1 MTKTVFRNRNV
12 LIAFIIMKRL
22 MIIILLILTC
32 SLSADEP
39 FWLVNPP
46 ALTPGPKGNF
56 DETAVKDP
64 TIVFFENNWHLFYTA
79 RGQNRYHL
87 GYVAAPTLESLNKAP
102 HIQLKQLRGQSD
114 PYAAAPQVFFFKPQK
129 TWYLIYQ
136 TRGSNY
142 QPVYS
147 ATKTIAKPE
156 SWIPP
161 EPLIKKDEK
170 AKWIDF
176 WIICDDTSAYFF
188 YTRSHRDVYVQTTSL
203 KDFPKGWS
211 NPRKVFSGIHEAVH
225 IYKVRDKPEY
235 HMIYELN
242 IKGERSFGLA
252 SAETL
257 PGPWK
262 KITDRYAAGPQL
274 KYPPNAKVWT
284 EEVSH
289 GELIRTGCDQHLEYN
304 PQNTQFLIQGLLKRD
319 HQGPYPQR
327 PWKLGI
333 IKK

>member
-1 MTKTVFRNRNV
+1 MNKLVF
-12 LIAFIIMKRL
+12 F
-22 MIIILLILTC
+22 ILLFLPY
-32 SLSADEP
+32 SLKAKESS
-39 FWLVNPP
+39 WLVSLP
-46 ALTPGPKGNF
+46 ALTPGPKGAF

-64 TIVFFENNWHLFYTA
+64 TIVFFEGNWHLFYTA
-79 RGQNRYHL
+79 RGQNHYHI
-87 GYVAAPTLESLNKAP
+87 GYVAAPTLQALDYAP
-102 HIQLKQLRGQSD
+102 HTQLKQLRGQAD
-114 PYAAAPQVFFFKPQK
+114 LYAAAPQVFFFKPQK

-136 TRGSNY
+136 THDSNY

-147 ATKTIAKPE
+147 TTRTIAKPE

-161 EPLIKKDEK
+161 KPLVQKDEK

-176 WIICDDTSAYFF
+176 WIICNETTAYFF

-203 KDFPKGWS
+203 KDFPHAFS

-225 IYKVRDKPEY
+225 IYKVKDKPKY

-252 SAETL
+252 IAKTL

-262 KITDRYAAGPQL
+262 KITDRYATGAQL
-274 KYPPNAKVWT
+274 KYPPNATVWT

-289 GELIRTGCDQHLEYN
+289 GELIRSGCDQRLEYN
-304 PQNTQFLIQGLLKRD
+304 PKQVKFLIQGLLKKQ
-319 HQGPYPQR
+319 HQGPYTQL

-333 IKK
+333 IEKP